1 MENGE
6 RLKQWREESGVS
18 QEAAARI
25 FLVSVSLYQKWE
37 LGSRSMSEG
46 SVNILERMIAAKENR
61 NAASE

>member
-1 MENGE
+1 MGNGK
-6 RLKQWREESGVS
+6 RLKTWREEAGIA

-46 SVNILERMIAAKENR
+46 SVAILERMLAAKKGVR
-61 NAASE
+61 